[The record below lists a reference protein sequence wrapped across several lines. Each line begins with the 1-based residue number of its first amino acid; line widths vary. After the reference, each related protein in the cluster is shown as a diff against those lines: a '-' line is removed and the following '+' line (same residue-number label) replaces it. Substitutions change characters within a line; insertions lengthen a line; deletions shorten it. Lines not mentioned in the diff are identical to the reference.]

1 MKFLTIT
8 TLLTAL
14 VAASPIVENVERRNA
29 PDPKQI
35 KIKCMILLSSLIYR
49 FRTHFTDTEQSD
61 SLRWF
66 RMPPRYC

>member
-14 VAASPIVENVERRNA
+14 VAASPILENVERDNA

-35 KIKCMILLSSLIYR
+35 KIKGMLLLSPLV
-49 FRTHFTDTEQSD
+49 F
-61 SLRWF
+61 
-66 RMPPRYC
+66 

>member
-35 KIKCMILLSSLIYR
+35 KIKCMFLARSLDIVA
-49 FRTHFTDTEQSD
+49 
-61 SLRWF
+61 
-66 RMPPRYC
+66 